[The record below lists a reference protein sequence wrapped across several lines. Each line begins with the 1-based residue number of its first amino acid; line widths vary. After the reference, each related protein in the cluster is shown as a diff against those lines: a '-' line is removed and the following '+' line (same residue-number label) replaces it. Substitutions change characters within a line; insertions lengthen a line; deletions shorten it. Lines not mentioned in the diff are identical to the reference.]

1 MTVSVRMNPL
11 LEKELELAAKRQ
23 GVTKSQFIVDAVE
36 RALGRKDPYQLLN
49 QVREEFAEY
58 RVSTALASEQVNST
72 AAGGAGDV
80 DGPSHSDRLRAVLRA
95 KHDQDTRDWQ
105 RHRQAI
111 QAAQAGK
118 PGTLGTSGA

>member
-36 RALGRKDPYQLLN
+36 RALGRKDSYQLLQ

-58 RVSTALASEQVNST
+58 RV
-72 AAGGAGDV
+72 AAGSNGAAA
-80 DGPSHSDRLRAVLRA
+80 SDAEGLSTSERLRSKLKSR
-95 KHDQDTRDWQ
+95 HDDDTRDWQ
-105 RHRQAI
+105 LHQEKLQSGQAEKPDS
-111 QAAQAGK
+111 AA
-118 PGTLGTSGA
+118 S

>member
-36 RALGRKDPYQLLN
+36 RALGRKDPYQLLQ

-58 RVSTALASEQVNST
+58 RVAGESAEGAATCDAEGLSTSE
-72 AAGGAGDV
+72 
-80 DGPSHSDRLRAVLRA
+80 RLRSKLKIR
-95 KHDQDTRDWQ
+95 HDHDSRDWKTHQ
-105 RHRQAI
+105 EKLQAEKPDS
-111 QAAQAGK
+111 AA
-118 PGTLGTSGA
+118 S